1 MGAGELETFF
11 IDLMKRLLF
20 GAFLLLLF
28 GIGYQAVLH
37 RPASRGAVR
46 FEVFPGE
53 SAAAL
58 GEKLEDAGVVKS
70 ATFFRLFAGIR
81 GIDRRIQAGTYTV
94 QPPATLGR
102 VLATLGSPER
112 REEKTI
118 TIIPGWDL
126 RDIASYLETEGI
138 ASTTELY
145 RIAGEPAR
153 LQSPAWRALPAVF
166 FAKPSAVSL
175 EGYLA
180 PNTYR
185 IFADATVED
194 IIRKLV
200 EARAGEWDS
209 EMLTLLAASGRTMHE
224 VLTVASIVEREV
236 RGSLDRREVAD
247 IFWRRLDAGW
257 GFQADSTVHYAVG
270 KKGDIFTTKD
280 DRGKDNPWNTYKY
293 AGTPPGPISNP
304 SVESIRAALQPEKN
318 NFWYF
323 LTTLDGDV
331 KYAKTIEEH
340 QRNVARY
347 LR

>member
-1 MGAGELETFF
+1 MGAGALEAFS
-11 IDLMKRLLF
+11 MKRLLF
-20 GAFLLLLF
+20 GAFFLFLF
-28 GIGYQAVLH
+28 GIGYEYALH
-37 RPASRGAVR
+37 QGASGEAVR
-46 FEVFPGE
+46 FDVLPGE

-94 QPPATLGR
+94 QPPVTLAR
-102 VLATLGSPER
+102 VLATLGNPER
-112 REEKTI
+112 RGEKTI

-126 RDIASYLETEGI
+126 RDIAEYLEQEGVASSTEF
-138 ASTTELY
+138 Y

-153 LQSPAWRALPAVF
+153 LKIPAYQDLPSVLSG
-166 FAKPSAVSL
+166 KPSAVSL

-185 IFADATVED
+185 IFADATGED
-194 IIRKLV
+194 IIQKLA

-209 EMLTLLAASGRTMHE
+209 EMLMLLAASKRTMHD
-224 VLTVASIVEREV
+224 VLTMASIVEREV

-257 GFQADSTVHYAVG
+257 GLQADSTVHYAVG
-270 KKGDIFTTKD
+270 KKGDEFTTKD
-280 DRGKDNPWNTYKY
+280 DRGRDIPWNTYKY
-293 AGTPPGPISNP
+293 AGLPPGPISNP
-304 SVESIRAALQPEKN
+304 SVESIRAALQPEEN

-323 LTTLDGDV
+323 LTTLEGDV

-340 QRNVARY
+340 NRNVARY